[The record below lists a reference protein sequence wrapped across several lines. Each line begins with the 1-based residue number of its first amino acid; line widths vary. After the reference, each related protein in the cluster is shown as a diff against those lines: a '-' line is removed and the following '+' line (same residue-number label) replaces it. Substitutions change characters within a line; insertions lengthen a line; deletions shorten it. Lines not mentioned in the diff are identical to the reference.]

1 MKLLLSVLL
10 AMMVSPVHPDVP
22 PVNPGDPFIIVNK
35 ATNKLAFI
43 KDNAVQEV
51 YPAGTGKSQEMTPE
65 GLFTVKV
72 KAVNP
77 YYRKQNIPGGDPKN
91 PLGTRWVGF
100 DAKNTDGRIYGVHGT
115 NQPWTVG
122 TYISKGCIRLKN
134 ADVERLYDKVP
145 IGTKILVTRSSKDF
159 STLAKEQGAI
169 K

>member
-1 MKLLLSVLL
+1 MKLLLSILL
-10 AMMVSPVHPDVP
+10 AMMVSPIHPDVP
-22 PVNPGDPFIIVNK
+22 AVKPGDPFIIVNK

-51 YPAGTGKSQEMTPE
+51 LPAGTGRSQELTPE

-91 PLGTRWVGF
+91 PLGTRWIGF
-100 DAKNTDGRIYGVHGT
+100 DAKNTAGRIYGVHGT

-122 TYISKGCIRLKN
+122 KYISNGCIRLKN
-134 ADVERLYDKVP
+134 ADVERLYNKVP
-145 IGTKILVTRSSKDF
+145 IGTKILVTKTNKDF
-159 STLAKEQGAI
+159 YTLAKEQGAI